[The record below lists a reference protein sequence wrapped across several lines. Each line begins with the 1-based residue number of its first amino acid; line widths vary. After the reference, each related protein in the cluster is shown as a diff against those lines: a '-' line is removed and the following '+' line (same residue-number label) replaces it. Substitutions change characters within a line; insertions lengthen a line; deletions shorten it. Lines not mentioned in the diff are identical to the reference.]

1 MQNGYPPI
9 NVKFADRRK
18 YYGGLEEYY
27 KNEDPSPMV
36 KMIANYVEEQLSL
49 YLRII
54 S

>member
-9 NVKFADRRK
+9 NIKFADRRK
-18 YYGGLEEYY
+18 YYGAFEEYY
-27 KNEDPSPMV
+27 KNADPFPMV
-36 KMIANYVEEQLSL
+36 KMIAKYIEGQLSL